1 MSQRYTDHNPSN
13 SWNDNNNRNSR
24 HSSHDNRHSKQ
35 NGNPIG
41 KWIQKRRRHRNNSS
55 SSTSTPSGPVG
66 TEARALQNIQR
77 NAQHFHYPSQGFVTP
92 VEHSLLYAMIQ
103 YPELYPESAVRKEIE
118 EEEFDVYLEV
128 KDDCDGGGGDGRKA
142 TTTATTTT
150 TTTTTTDSSLQP
162 ARESYAQLS
171 ALLALSAEKN
181 PAKATPEQSERSS
194 NNSNTSSVEPSSQ
207 QLSIG
212 QILCRKILRTITQY
226 SDAHSLD
233 RNHEI
238 RELLN
243 PVEKRCQLRNE
254 QAALK
259 QLLPAYAGYT
269 LSLMTGNPLPL
280 LIGAA
285 ALTGKDP
292 MMEENTNVSGFR
304 GMGGR
309 TGNLETAGL
318 LDECEDE

>member
-1 MSQRYTDHNPSN
+1 
-13 SWNDNNNRNSR
+13 
-24 HSSHDNRHSKQ
+24 
-35 NGNPIG
+35 
-41 KWIQKRRRHRNNSS
+41 
-55 SSTSTPSGPVG
+55 
-66 TEARALQNIQR
+66 
-77 NAQHFHYPSQGFVTP
+77 
-92 VEHSLLYAMIQ
+92 MIQ

-128 KDDCDGGGGDGRKA
+128 RDDCDGGGGDGRKA

-259 QLLPAYAGYT
+259 QLLPAYAGCEWLCCGVIAVVCLFCYYSFCNVSSNPTLHNLALSHAHTIFLTICSDT

>member
-1 MSQRYTDHNPSN
+1 
-13 SWNDNNNRNSR
+13 
-24 HSSHDNRHSKQ
+24 
-35 NGNPIG
+35 
-41 KWIQKRRRHRNNSS
+41 
-55 SSTSTPSGPVG
+55 
-66 TEARALQNIQR
+66 
-77 NAQHFHYPSQGFVTP
+77 
-92 VEHSLLYAMIQ
+92 
-103 YPELYPESAVRKEIE
+103 VRKEIE

>member
-128 KDDCDGGGGDGRKA
+128 RDDCDGGGGDGRKA